1 MTDVVH
7 QRWILAINKV
17 TEFAHCCRNNFV
29 TRRWLSPNHYSN
41 NITIS
46 TGTKAPLNVCVME
59 LTLRQVVP
67 ICSEFS
73 YGVRLASAPMGFW
86 GFFFFFLP
94 NPICS
99 AFSPAE
105 KHSTERAWI
114 VFTVPKHD
122 HRTRKDKRH
131 MATVEE
137 GEATE
142 VRGEEMK
149 VQRSRNGTQR
159 ERVNYLKNSR
169 RKEKRATERI
179 SRERPGMGAI
189 PPEGHPAC
197 ISQPSTEMSPVHS
210 VQINLGLWD

>member
-1 MTDVVH
+1 
-7 QRWILAINKV
+7 
-17 TEFAHCCRNNFV
+17 
-29 TRRWLSPNHYSN
+29 
-41 NITIS
+41 
-46 TGTKAPLNVCVME
+46 
-59 LTLRQVVP
+59 
-67 ICSEFS
+67 
-73 YGVRLASAPMGFW
+73 MGFF
-86 GFFFFFLP
+86 GVFVFFFLLP

-105 KHSTERAWI
+105 KHSTERART

-159 ERVNYLKNSR
+159 ERESKLFKKQQEK
-169 RKEKRATERI
+169 RKESDRENKQGKTREGSDSPRGT
-179 SRERPGMGAI
+179 SRLHLSTLHRNEPGSL
-189 PPEGHPAC
+189 C
-197 ISQPSTEMSPVHS
+197 T
-210 VQINLGLWD
+210 N